1 MARLP
6 PGLRR
11 PLLALCILMAAG
23 EAAADSAFQARCA
36 ASRPGPDGV
45 RLPGV
50 SVEAHDSGYRV
61 DNSLSYRTLTRIKQ
75 PVPADGF
82 VLGLTRAE
90 SRVAISVEG
99 SILDDP
105 ETGQECLL
113 PQVGVKLSYSPIVV
127 YVGREF
133 APGTCA
139 YREILAHE
147 MRHLKAYVEYLPKVE
162 SRVRET
168 LARRFD
174 ARPVLAPRG
183 QALASVRQELDG
195 RWMPFIKGEM
205 GKARMLQAGIDSP
218 AEYARLGKLC
228 QGEVQSLIGSTR
240 RSGSAPSSKSSS
252 TSRSTTGS

>member
-1 MARLP
+1 
-6 PGLRR
+6 
-11 PLLALCILMAAG
+11 
-23 EAAADSAFQARCA
+23 
-36 ASRPGPDGV
+36 
-45 RLPGV
+45 
-50 SVEAHDSGYRV
+50 
-61 DNSLSYRTLTRIKQ
+61 
-75 PVPADGF
+75 

-99 SILDDP
+99 TILGDP

-113 PQVGVKLSYSPIVV
+113 PQVGISLSYLPIVL

-174 ARPVLAPRG
+174 ARPVLAVRG
-183 QALASVRQELDG
+183 QALASVRQELDA
-195 RWMPFIKGEM
+195 RWMPFIKAEM
-205 GKARMLQAGIDSP
+205 ARARALQAGIDSP

-228 QGEVQSLIGSTR
+228 KGEVQSLIGSTR
-240 RSGSAPSSKSSS
+240 HAVS

>member
-1 MARLP
+1 M
-6 PGLRR
+6 
-11 PLLALCILMAAG
+11 LAAAG
-23 EAAADSAFQARCA
+23 EAAAGSAFQARCEA
-36 ASRPGPDGV
+36 GQPGLDTGV
-45 RLPGV
+45 RRPGV
-50 SVEAHDSGYRV
+50 SVDAHVGAYRV
-61 DNSLSYRTLTRIKQ
+61 DNSLSYRTLTRIKH
-75 PVPADGF
+75 PAPKGGF

-99 SILDDP
+99 AILDDP

-147 MRHLKAYVEYLPKVE
+147 MRHLKTYVDYLPKVE

-168 LARRFD
+168 LTRRFN
-174 ARPVLAPRG
+174 ARPVLAARG
-183 QALASVRQELDG
+183 QALSSVRQELDG

-205 GKARMLQAGIDSP
+205 GRAKALQAGIDSP

-228 QGEVQSLIGSTR
+228 QGEVQSLIRSTR
-240 RSGSAPSSKSSS
+240 RS
-252 TSRSTTGS
+252 TSRSSHQQAHK